1 MILRREF
8 LKRMAF
14 AVLASALPQI
24 PLPKKEE
31 QWTEQYDLP
40 TDTARYQHT
49 QYGLGFVVTAEMM
62 EDDLYGAGMD
72 RMVNELKKE
81 LEHELILR
89 FGAVV

>member
-14 AVLASALPQI
+14 AVLASALPHV

-31 QWTEQYDLP
+31 EWTEQYDLP
-40 TDTARYQHT
+40 TDTIRYQHT
-49 QYGLGFVVTAEMM
+49 QYAVGFIVTSEMM
-62 EDDLYGAGMD
+62 EDDLYGNGMN

-81 LEHELILR
+81 LERELVLR